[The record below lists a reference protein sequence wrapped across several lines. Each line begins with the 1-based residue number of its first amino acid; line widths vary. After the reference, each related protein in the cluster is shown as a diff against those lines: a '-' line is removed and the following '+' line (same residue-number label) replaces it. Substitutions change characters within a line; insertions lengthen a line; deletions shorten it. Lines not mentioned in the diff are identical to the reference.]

1 MDIRLCKY
9 KYKRYIYQKTII
21 NDCSTMYVA
30 SCNVLCTTHA
40 LLGLTVEHAFKLM
53 ALLISFLVANQV
65 DFHTFVRCHSTAA
78 QLAQHSIASP
88 LYSRICT
95 LTVRNYYCRKA
106 LHALPIHI
114 LPPQKVLSSRLIPI
128 HGIYCLCGQ
137 GLCWVFMHMYTSQ
150 CQYFKF

>member
-1 MDIRLCKY
+1 MTTPLG
-9 KYKRYIYQKTII
+9 TWPVA
-21 NDCSTMYVA
+21 MYY
-30 SCNVLCTTHA
+30 A

-128 HGIYCLCGQ
+128 RALAHIRAEFL
-137 GLCWVFMHMYTSQ
+137 
-150 CQYFKF
+150 FKSHLNFYPCVISRNFLIHKFQF